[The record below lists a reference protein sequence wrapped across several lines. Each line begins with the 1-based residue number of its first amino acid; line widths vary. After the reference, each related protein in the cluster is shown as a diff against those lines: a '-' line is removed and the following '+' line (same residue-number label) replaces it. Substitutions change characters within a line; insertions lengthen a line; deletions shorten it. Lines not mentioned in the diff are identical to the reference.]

1 MNKYNIEYS
10 RDAKQDLIET
20 KKYIKYTLQE
30 PKTAQNLIKKLGE
43 K

>member
-20 KKYIKYTLQE
+20 KKIYKIYFTGAKDGT
-30 PKTAQNLIKKLGE
+30 KFNKK